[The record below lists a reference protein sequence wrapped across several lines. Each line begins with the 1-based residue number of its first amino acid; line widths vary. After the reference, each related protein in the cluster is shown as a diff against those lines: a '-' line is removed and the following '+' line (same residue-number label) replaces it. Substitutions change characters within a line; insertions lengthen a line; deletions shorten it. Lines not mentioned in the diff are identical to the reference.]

1 MALSPQL
8 LQFKSSGVYR
18 LEFDKSQTAN
28 INVETLRLV
37 VGHSR
42 KGPYNTPVLIENIE
56 QFIQV
61 FGNIDRN
68 LEKKG
73 MFFHRSAQTALS
85 RGPILAL
92 NLVNFESTDLAA
104 YQRPVTNGAQHG
116 LASSG
121 GTDEYAQ
128 FLKADKFAIPSD
140 EAVLSQL
147 SSDSN
152 RIINF
157 VNIKQESITVFVRK
171 AQDTDGF
178 DIKAREWYGEGNVPA
193 FLNEKDYISDFMVDV
208 FVFKGEFDPSL
219 LDTDP
224 VYGAYFTSVG
234 LDKTKLDEFANLRQV
249 EMIANYSG
257 SLIPGFKDLEGRD
270 LYIENAI
277 NAESRRTGLFCA
289 IDEDKVMDETGS
301 DIDLVGHTWDV
312 DQDYE
317 LLSYVVGQ
325 SITQSA
331 SKFFALTVDYDA
343 ANYTNN
349 NPVSINGS
357 ASTFTFNGASDW
369 QTDTLTE
376 STVSRTP
383 NGATITVSDAFT
395 GNITD
400 HGVQYPVTATV
411 TGEFDAATGAIVSGG
426 QVVFSYNNITR
437 TFALTH
443 ASGDV
448 NQALGTTGALT
459 IGDSF
464 SGVVDNNDPYVLT
477 INNYDN
483 NGGEFV
489 IGKFIEA
496 NAAGEYVEI
505 TNVAVNQGNTA
516 ITVDGP
522 IDTSLAFATTDNK
535 TIIVYDVENSRARDL
550 SFSNGTYL
558 ANGTQFT
565 VTYTNTVAQAPGFSF
580 PLAKGHYVPN
590 AAGDR
595 LAKITKVSK
604 SIGVSDTVFTVNTD
618 DLVPS
623 VWGEYYFKSFED
635 ASSIY
640 KPFVLGK
647 AQIGAKSITDCLS
660 AVYGTALAAALA
672 DKDAIDF
679 RYIVDTFGSFDSGNI
694 LNKFQL
700 SDLAQ
705 TRQNASA
712 ILNAPTVGDFKLSSD
727 PSFKDA
733 SGTFKTRFIKDGGNL
748 DQNPTAL
755 YSLPGLTDGANYGF
769 FFGPG
774 LIVRESG
781 KDIIV
786 PPAAYVSN
794 NYIDKYTDALPWS
807 IVAGPRRGVVTGT
820 NVVGAEYAFDKADRD
835 ILEPFGI
842 NPIVFQRGVGLTILG
857 NKTAQQSIKSA
868 LSSAHVREV
877 LIFIQEGMADILKDY
892 VFEFNNAQT
901 RLEIKTLADSFME
914 SVQQDGGVFDFKNV
928 MDQTN
933 NTDEVI
939 DNNIGII
946 DTFVEPVKGLEIV
959 VHRTTILNTGEIQT
973 GNFS

>member
-42 KGPYNTPVLIENIE
+42 KGPYNTPVLIENVE

-92 NLVNFESTDLAA
+92 NLINFENTDLAS
-104 YQRPVTNGAQHG
+104 YQRPVTNGGQHG
-116 LASSG
+116 LSSSSG
-121 GTDEYAQ
+121 TDAYSD

-147 SSDSN
+147 SDDSN
-152 RIINF
+152 RIFNF

-178 DIKAREWYGEGNVPA
+178 DITAREWYGEGNVPA
-193 FLNEKDYISDFMVDV
+193 FLNEKDYVSDYMVDV
-208 FVFKGEFDPSL
+208 FVFKGEFDASS

-249 EMIANYSG
+249 ELIAKYSG

-270 LYIENAI
+270 LYVENAI

-301 DIDLVGHTWDV
+301 QVDLVGHTWDV

-325 SITQSA
+325 SITGVA
-331 SKFFALTVDYDA
+331 SKSFTETVTYDEGA
-343 ANYTNN
+343 YTNN
-349 NPVSINGS
+349 NPGAVNGDPTF
-357 ASTFTFNGASDW
+357 AFVAPDWSTSVMTQTSLSGTTNGDG
-369 QTDTLTE
+369 TE
-376 STVSRTP
+376 NRVDS
-383 NGATITVSDAFT
+383 FT
-395 GNITD
+395 GDFID
-400 HGVQYPVTATV
+400 HGVTYSGATLTV
-411 TGEFDAATGAIVSGG
+411 TGVFDETTGAIVGNASAA
-426 QVVFSYNNITR
+426 FSYGSGITR
-437 TFALTH
+437 TFVITH
-443 ASGDV
+443 GGGDV
-448 NQALGTTGALT
+448 NSATGTSAVLIIGDQTTGT
-459 IGDSF
+459 
-464 SGVVDNNDPYVLT
+464 VDNNDPYTLT
-477 INNYDN
+477 IVNYDN
-483 NGGEFV
+483 AGGEFAS
-489 IGKFIEA
+489 GRFLSAES
-496 NAAGEYVEI
+496 AGEYVEI
-505 TNVAVNQGNTA
+505 TNVSVSNGDTTITA
-516 ITVDGP
+516 DGP
-522 IDTSLAFATTDNK
+522 IATSLAFGETDNK
-535 TIIVYDVENSRARDL
+535 TIALYAIENSRARDYA
-550 SFSNGTYL
+550 FTNGTYA

-565 VTYTNTVAQAPGFSF
+565 VTYANVDAPTSF

-590 AAGDR
+590 ASGAR
-595 LAKITKVSK
+595 LAKISKVSK
-604 SIGVSDTVFTVNTD
+604 SVGSVNTVFSISTD

-623 VWGEYYFKSFED
+623 VWGGYYFKSFED
-635 ASSIY
+635 ASSVY

-660 AVYGTALAAALA
+660 AVYGTALASALA

-705 TRQNASA
+705 TRQNAAA
-712 ILNAPTVGDFKLSSD
+712 ILNAPTVEDFKASTD

-733 SGTFKTRFIKDGGNL
+733 NGTFSTSYIKDGGNL
-748 DQNPTAL
+748 DQNPTSL
-755 YSLPGLTDGANYGF
+755 YALPGLTDGANYGF
-769 FFGPG
+769 FYAPG

-807 IVAGPRRGVVTGT
+807 IVAGPRRGVVSGT
-820 NVVGAEYAFDKADRD
+820 NVVGAEYAFDKSDRD

-857 NKTAQQSIKSA
+857 NKTGQQSIKSA

-877 LIFIQEGMADILKDY
+877 LIYIQEGMADILKDY

-914 SVQQDGGVFDFKNV
+914 SVQQDGGVYDFKNV

>member
-28 INVETLRLV
+28 INVETLRLI

-42 KGPYNTPVLIENIE
+42 KGPYNTPVLIENVE

-92 NLVNFESTDLAA
+92 NLINFENTDLAS
-104 YQRPVTNGAQHG
+104 YQRPVTNGGQHG
-116 LASSG
+116 LSSSSG
-121 GTDEYAQ
+121 TDAYSD

-147 SSDSN
+147 SDDSN
-152 RIINF
+152 RIFNF

-171 AQDTDGF
+171 AKDTDGF
-178 DIKAREWYGEGNVPA
+178 DITAREWYGEGNVPA
-193 FLNEKDYISDFMVDV
+193 FLNEKDYVSDYMVDV
-208 FVFKGEFDPSL
+208 FVFKGEFNASS

-249 EMIANYSG
+249 ELIAKYSG

-270 LYIENAI
+270 LYVENAI

-301 DIDLVGHTWDV
+301 QVDLVGHTWDV

-325 SITQSA
+325 SITGVA
-331 SKFFALTVDYDA
+331 SKSFTETVTYDA
-343 ANYTNN
+343 GAYTNN
-349 NPVSINGS
+349 NPGAVNGDPTFAFS
-357 ASTFTFNGASDW
+357 AVDWSTSVMTQTSLSGTTNGDG
-369 QTDTLTE
+369 TE
-376 STVSRTP
+376 NRVDS
-383 NGATITVSDAFT
+383 FT
-395 GNITD
+395 GDFID
-400 HGVQYPVTATV
+400 HGVTYSGATLTV
-411 TGEFDAATGAIVSGG
+411 TGVFDETTGAIVGNASAA
-426 QVVFSYNNITR
+426 FSYGSGITR
-437 TFALTH
+437 TFVITH
-443 ASGDV
+443 GGGDV
-448 NQALGTTGALT
+448 NSATGTSAELIIGDQTTGT
-459 IGDSF
+459 
-464 SGVVDNNDPYVLT
+464 VDNNDPYTLT
-477 INNYDN
+477 IVNYDN
-483 NGGEFV
+483 AGGEFAS
-489 IGKFIEA
+489 GRFLLAES
-496 NAAGEYVEI
+496 AGEYVEI
-505 TNVAVNQGNTA
+505 TNVSVSNGDTTITA
-516 ITVDGP
+516 DGP
-522 IDTSLAFATTDNK
+522 IATSLAFGETDNK
-535 TIIVYDVENSRARDL
+535 TIALYAIENSRARDYA
-550 SFSNGTYL
+550 FTNGTYA

-565 VTYTNTVAQAPGFSF
+565 VTYANVDAPSSF

-590 AAGDR
+590 ASGAR
-595 LAKITKVSK
+595 LAKISKVSK
-604 SIGVSDTVFTVNTD
+604 SVGSVNTVFSISTD

-623 VWGEYYFKSFED
+623 VWGGYYFKSFED
-635 ASSIY
+635 ASSVY

-660 AVYGTALAAALA
+660 AVYGTALASALA

-705 TRQNASA
+705 TRQNAAA
-712 ILNAPTVGDFKLSSD
+712 ILNAPTVEDFKASTD

-733 SGTFKTRFIKDGGNL
+733 NGTFKTSYIKDGGNL
-748 DQNPTAL
+748 DQNPTSL
-755 YSLPGLTDGANYGF
+755 YALPGLTDGANYGF
-769 FFGPG
+769 FYAPG

-807 IVAGPRRGVVTGT
+807 IVAGPRRGVVSGT
-820 NVVGAEYAFDKADRD
+820 NVVGAEYAFDKSDRD

-857 NKTAQQSIKSA
+857 NKTGQQSIKSA

-877 LIFIQEGMADILKDY
+877 LIYIQEGMADILKDY

-914 SVQQDGGVFDFKNV
+914 SVQQDGGVYDFKNV

>member
-42 KGPYNTPVLIENIE
+42 KGPYNTPVLIENVE

-92 NLVNFESTDLAA
+92 NLINFENTDLAS
-104 YQRPVTNGAQHG
+104 YQRPVTNGGQHG
-116 LASSG
+116 LSSSSG
-121 GTDEYAQ
+121 TDAYSD

-147 SSDSN
+147 SNDSN
-152 RIINF
+152 RIFNF

-178 DIKAREWYGEGNVPA
+178 DITAREWYGEGNVPA
-193 FLNEKDYISDFMVDV
+193 FLNEKDYVSDYMVDV
-208 FVFKGEFDPSL
+208 FVFKGEFNAAS

-249 EMIANYSG
+249 ELIAKYSG

-270 LYIENAI
+270 LYVENAI

-301 DIDLVGHTWDV
+301 QVDLVGHTWDV

-325 SITQSA
+325 SITGVA
-331 SKFFALTVDYDA
+331 SKSFTETVTYDA
-343 ANYTNN
+343 GAYTNN
-349 NPVSINGS
+349 NPGAVNGDPTFAFS
-357 ASTFTFNGASDW
+357 AVDWSTTVMTQTSLSGTTNGDG
-369 QTDTLTE
+369 TE
-376 STVSRTP
+376 NRVDS
-383 NGATITVSDAFT
+383 FT
-395 GNITD
+395 GDFID
-400 HGVQYPVTATV
+400 HGVTYSGATLTV
-411 TGEFDAATGAIVSGG
+411 TGVFDETTGAIVGNASAA
-426 QVVFSYNNITR
+426 FSYGSGITR
-437 TFALTH
+437 TFVITH
-443 ASGDV
+443 GGGDV
-448 NQALGTTGALT
+448 NSATGTSAELIIGDQTTGT
-459 IGDSF
+459 
-464 SGVVDNNDPYVLT
+464 VDNNDPYTLT
-477 INNYDN
+477 IVNYDN
-483 NGGEFV
+483 AGGEFAS
-489 IGKFIEA
+489 GRFLLAES
-496 NAAGEYVEI
+496 AGEYVEI
-505 TNVAVNQGNTA
+505 TNVSVSNGDTTITA
-516 ITVDGP
+516 DGP
-522 IDTSLAFATTDNK
+522 IATSLAFGETDNK
-535 TIIVYDVENSRARDL
+535 TIALYAIENSRARDYA
-550 SFSNGTYL
+550 FTNGTYA

-565 VTYTNTVAQAPGFSF
+565 VTYANIDAPSSF

-590 AAGDR
+590 ASGAR
-595 LAKITKVSK
+595 LAKISKVSK
-604 SIGVSDTVFTVNTD
+604 SVGSVNTVFSISTD

-623 VWGEYYFKSFED
+623 VWGGYYFKSFED
-635 ASSIY
+635 ASSVY

-660 AVYGTALAAALA
+660 AVYGTALASALA

-705 TRQNASA
+705 TRQNAAA
-712 ILNAPTVGDFKLSSD
+712 ILNAPTVEDFKASTD

-733 SGTFKTRFIKDGGNL
+733 NGTFKTSYIKDGGNL
-748 DQNPTAL
+748 DQNPTSL
-755 YSLPGLTDGANYGF
+755 YALPGLTDGANYGF
-769 FFGPG
+769 FYAPG

-807 IVAGPRRGVVTGT
+807 IVAGPRRGVVSGT
-820 NVVGAEYAFDKADRD
+820 NVVGAEYAFDKSDRD

-857 NKTAQQSIKSA
+857 NKTGQQSIKSA

-877 LIFIQEGMADILKDY
+877 LIYIQEGMADILKDY

-914 SVQQDGGVFDFKNV
+914 SVQQDGGVYDFKNV